1 LTGSTTVGLLLAA
14 GAGRRIGGPKA
25 LLCDRAGTPFLVRA
39 VSALLDGGCEEVLVV
54 LGAGAEEAATLL
66 KGFGLGED
74 ARVAT
79 VVADEWD
86 EGMGA
91 SLRTGLGASE
101 GGAAGRAL
109 VLLVDLPDVG
119 PEVVREVLQR
129 APDGPAALARASY
142 AGRAGHPVLLGRDH
156 WPGVRAT
163 ATGDHGARDYLRSHP
178 PVLVECGALATGHD
192 VDVPADLNG

>member
-25 LLCDRAGTPFLVRA
+25 LLCDRAGTAFLVRA

-91 SLRTGLGASE
+91 SLRTGLGAAE

-129 APDGPAALARASY
+129 APDGPAALARAS
-142 AGRAGHPVLLGRDH
+142 
-156 WPGVRAT
+156 
-163 ATGDHGARDYLRSHP
+163 
-178 PVLVECGALATGHD
+178 
-192 VDVPADLNG
+192 